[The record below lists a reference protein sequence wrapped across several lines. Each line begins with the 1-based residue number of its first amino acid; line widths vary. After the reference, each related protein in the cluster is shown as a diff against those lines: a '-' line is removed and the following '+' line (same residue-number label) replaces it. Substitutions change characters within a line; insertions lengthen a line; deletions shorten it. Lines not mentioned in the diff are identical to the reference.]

1 MRRPK
6 LSRHATR
13 RFDRP
18 DPRPCEWAL
27 ARERGHPEGER
38 ANAYDVI
45 VPLTADGRIDAAQW
59 DAHRALTRVIRYRPG
74 DEPDIGHIFR
84 RPGGTW
90 AFRYDVLGDE
100 DDESGH
106 HFGDHVFTPGEY
118 VTITEDGV
126 QHTYRV
132 ASVSAP

>member
-1 MRRPK
+1 M
-6 LSRHATR
+6 SAAHASLPTSFR
-13 RFDRP
+13 KIHL
-18 DPRPCEWAL
+18 AL